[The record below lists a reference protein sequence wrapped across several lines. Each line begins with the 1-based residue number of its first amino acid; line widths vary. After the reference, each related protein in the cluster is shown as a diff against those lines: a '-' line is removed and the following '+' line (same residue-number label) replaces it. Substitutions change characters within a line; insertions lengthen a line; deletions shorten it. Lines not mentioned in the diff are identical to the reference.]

1 MNWPQVRQ
9 RHERWFQGWLVLAPI
24 VGFGSTTLVK
34 NQLYRVWKVTHGLT
48 DGISAAE
55 AREQGLVPPDWSGA
69 AWYGGATLWCSP
81 CSTSW
86 RPELGPP
93 TPPKIRHPMI
103 DFHRHLWLK
112 TGLFVALGTLAS
124 CEGATYV
131 NQHFTNR
138 TDETISLGFR
148 SNEAATG

>member
-9 RHERWFQGWLVLAPI
+9 RYERWLQGWLVLAPI

-69 AWYGGATLWCSP
+69 AWYGGATVVVFTVFYVLAARTWASH
-81 CSTSW
+81 TNDD
-86 RPELGPP
+86 P
-93 TPPKIRHPMI
+93 TPH
-103 DFHRHLWLK
+103 H
-112 TGLFVALGTLAS
+112 
-124 CEGATYV
+124 
-131 NQHFTNR
+131 
-138 TDETISLGFR
+138 
-148 SNEAATG
+148 